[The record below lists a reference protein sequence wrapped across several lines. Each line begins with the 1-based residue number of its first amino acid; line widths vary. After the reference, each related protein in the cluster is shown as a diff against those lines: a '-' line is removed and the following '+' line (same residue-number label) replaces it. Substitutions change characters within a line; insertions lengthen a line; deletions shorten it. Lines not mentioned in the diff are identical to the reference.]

1 MSYNVGYSYFSG
13 LLLGGLVG
21 CAQGLRASP
30 NRHPR
35 VLLNSI
41 LNGSGR
47 AGSRVGNAAGVLAM
61 VYTVAERQ
69 AEDLEVDRLPA
80 AINNAIGR
88 DVLPHG
94 RLDATIPA
102 IAAFVT
108 GVIFTMPRASALDAG
123 P

>member
-1 MSYNVGYSYFSG
+1 
-13 LLLGGLVG
+13 
-21 CAQGLRASP
+21 
-30 NRHPR
+30 
-35 VLLNSI
+35 
-41 LNGSGR
+41 
-47 AGSRVGNAAGVLAM
+47 

-69 AEDLEVDRLPA
+69 AEDLAVNLQVLRLPA